1 MHNHNNIIINLVKLT
16 HQFVSSY
23 PVCHITQKINFI
35 LSWTGFEV
43 SSCIYI
49 SDMIPGEK
57 MINYHCLDSSLL
69 LPLAT
74 HYSIVFF
81 ENMYSLHVE
90 LSYYRSKV
98 SIKSEMIQFP
108 RSIQIWNFLSR
119 FQSISRRVHQLLY
132 LCSIC
137 IAPTTQGS
145 CLEVAAWEQTE
156 LLLVA

>member
-1 MHNHNNIIINLVKLT
+1 MK
-16 HQFVSSY
+16 
-23 PVCHITQKINFI
+23 
-35 LSWTGFEV
+35 TGFEV

-98 SIKSEMIQFP
+98 SIKSEEDSSFQVNPNLKFLIQVP
-108 RSIQIWNFLSR
+108 
-119 FQSISRRVHQLLY
+119 VHFTP
-132 LCSIC
+132 CSSTFVPLFIC